1 LCCALARLTIASF
14 DRRQAR
20 REPSTSTFASA
31 AQLGTRDHIL
41 FRDLLRIHA
50 QQRQRVRAT
59 EAPTRGYQSQRPAGF
74 LDGKTQFIT
83 QTLAEAATWAATG
96 SP

>member
-20 REPSTSTFASA
+20 REPSTSTFANA
-31 AQLGTRDHIL
+31 AQLGNGTSSEISCVPT
-41 FRDLLRIHA
+41 LRSDSGYERLKRRLAATNHSD
-50 QQRQRVRAT
+50 RA
-59 EAPTRGYQSQRPAGF
+59 RS

-83 QTLAEAATWAATG
+83 QTLAEAAT
-96 SP
+96 